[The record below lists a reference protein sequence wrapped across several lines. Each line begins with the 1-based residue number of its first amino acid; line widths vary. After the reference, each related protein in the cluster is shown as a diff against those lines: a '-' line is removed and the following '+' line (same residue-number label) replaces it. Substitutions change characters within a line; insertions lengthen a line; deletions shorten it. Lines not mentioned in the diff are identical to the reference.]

1 MLYPLSYGG
10 SGGQSS
16 NAPPRARPAQHGYPR
31 HVSDPAA
38 PRVLFADDDPILH
51 RLLEVN
57 FRVVGI
63 TLESVGR
70 GDAALERAVADPPDA
85 LVLDA
90 TMPGMDGH
98 EVYQRLREVPALAE
112 LPVIFLTGRS
122 AGEFEAYAGAHV
134 RIMTK
139 PFDPTELVDVVRG
152 AITGE
157 R

>member
-1 MLYPLSYGG
+1 M
-10 SGGQSS
+10 SG
-16 NAPPRARPAQHGYPR
+16 PAE
-31 HVSDPAA
+31 

-57 FRVVGI
+57 FRVAGI
-63 TLESVGR
+63 AIESVGR
-70 GDAALERAVADPPDA
+70 GDDALARVVAAPPDA

-98 EVYQRLREVPALAE
+98 EVFRRLREEPTLAE

-122 AGEFEAYAGAHV
+122 ADEFEAYAGAHV

-139 PFDPTELVDVVRG
+139 PFDPTELVQVVRE
-152 AITGE
+152 AIGVE
-157 R
+157 G

>member
-1 MLYPLSYGG
+1 MRKSNNALSCASRGL
-10 SGGQSS
+10 
-16 NAPPRARPAQHGYPR
+16 RGYPR
-31 HVSDPAA
+31 LVADPVA

-57 FRVVGI
+57 FRVAGI
-63 TLESVGR
+63 TSEAVGR
-70 GDAALERAVADPPDA
+70 GDAALERAVASPPDA

-98 EVYQRLREVPALAE
+98 EVYRRLREVPALAE

-122 AGEFEAYAGAHV
+122 ADEFAAYEGDHV

-139 PFDPTELVDVVRG
+139 PFDPTELVQVVCE
-152 AITGE
+152 AIGVE
-157 R
+157 G

>member
-1 MLYPLSYGG
+1 MSK
-10 SGGQSS
+10 
-16 NAPPRARPAQHGYPR
+16 PA
-31 HVSDPAA
+31 S

-57 FRVVGI
+57 FRVAGI

-70 GDAALERAVADPPDA
+70 GDDALARVVAAPPDA

-98 EVYQRLREVPALAE
+98 EVFRRFRGEPALAE

-122 AGEFEAYAGAHV
+122 ADEFAEYEGDHV

-139 PFDPTELVDVVRG
+139 PFDPTELVEIVLG
-152 AITGE
+152 AMGIDG
-157 R
+157 

>member
-1 MLYPLSYGG
+1 MRKSN
-10 SGGQSS
+10 
-16 NAPPRARPAQHGYPR
+16 NAPLGASQGLRGYPR
-31 HVSDPAA
+31 LVADPVA

-57 FRVVGI
+57 FRVAGI
-63 TLESVGR
+63 TIESVGR
-70 GDAALERAVADPPDA
+70 GDAALEHAVASPPDA

-98 EVYQRLREVPALAE
+98 EVYRRLREVPALAE

-122 AGEFEAYAGAHV
+122 ADEFAAYEGDHV

-139 PFDPTELVDVVRG
+139 PFDPTELVQVVCE
-152 AITGE
+152 AIGVE
-157 R
+157 G

>member
-1 MLYPLSYGG
+1 M
-10 SGGQSS
+10 
-16 NAPPRARPAQHGYPR
+16 
-31 HVSDPAA
+31 

-51 RLLEVN
+51 RLVEVN
-57 FRVVGI
+57 FRIAGI

-70 GDAALERAVADPPDA
+70 GDAALERVVAEPPDA

-98 EVYQRLREVPALAE
+98 EVYRRVRAVPALAE

-122 AGEFEAYAGAHV
+122 AHEFEEYTGTHV

-139 PFDPTELVDVVRG
+139 PFDPTELVDIVRE
-152 AITGE
+152 AIGIE